1 MKKIDYA
8 LYCEPGEC
16 DEENKMMKIFKING
30 HEVAFAPCTAIAVSI
45 GDTTRQKAVFVHDL
59 EDEFGDG
66 DGVIFGE
73 DVPENEEEAASL
85 LEGYID
91 TYSETL
97 ETVYSNDCNA
107 RNACVVAY
115 DNAYMRANDAYVAMC
130 DNAYVLGALETVKKS

>member
-1 MKKIDYA
+1 MKEIDCA
-8 LYCEPGEC
+8 LYHKPDER
-16 DEENKMMKIFKING
+16 DEENKMTKAFKING

-59 EDEFGDG
+59 EDEFEDG

-85 LEGYID
+85 LERYID

-97 ETVYSNDCNA
+97 ETV
-107 RNACVVAY
+107 
-115 DNAYMRANDAYVAMC
+115 
-130 DNAYVLGALETVKKS
+130 KKS